1 MLLTNAEL
9 EGIRSGKIDRTFR
22 TWKRATVK
30 TGGTLVTRAGLLAID
45 EAAPIERKELDEFEA
60 RRAGFESLEKLF
72 ERVDC
77 GREGRIYRIR
87 LHYAGPDPRIA
98 LRNDDQLTESV
109 VEQLR
114 QKLARLDAHSAN
126 GPWTERFLRT
136 LATSEGVPAIELAQ
150 TLGYEKDWLKS
161 NVRKLKALGLT
172 ESLQPGY
179 RLSPRGEALLA
190 ALDRE
195 ATSVGGQR
203 S

>member
-30 TGGTLVTRAGLLAID
+30 TGGTLVTRVGLLAID
-45 EAAPIERKELDEFEA
+45 ESAPIEREAIDEFEA
-60 RRAGFESLEKLF
+60 ARAGFESLEKLF

-87 LHYAGPDPRIA
+87 LHYAGPDPRIT
-98 LRNDDQLTESV
+98 LRSDDRLTEADV
-109 VEQLR
+109 ADLVQR
-114 QKLARLDAHSAN
+114 LARIDARSAN

-136 LATSEGVPAIELAQ
+136 LANSEGVPAFDLAQ
-150 TLGYEKDWLKS
+150 ALGYEKEWLKP

-190 ALDRE
+190 ALGRE
-195 ATSVGGQR
+195 
-203 S
+203 

>member
-30 TGGTLVTRAGLLAID
+30 TGGTLVTRVGLLAID
-45 EAAPIERKELDEFEA
+45 EAAPIERESIDEFEA

-98 LRNDDQLTESV
+98 LRIDDQLTDSA
-109 VEQLR
+109 VEDLKQR
-114 QKLARLDAHSAN
+114 LARLDAHSAN
-126 GPWTERFLRT
+126 GAWTERFLRL
-136 LATSEGVPAIELAQ
+136 LAKSEGVPAIELAQ
-150 TLGYEKDWLKS
+150 ILGYEKEWLKP

-172 ESLQPGY
+172 ESLQLGY
-179 RLSPRGEALLA
+179 RLSSRGEALLA
-190 ALDRE
+190 ALDRS
-195 ATSVGGQR
+195 TKPN
-203 S
+203 

>member
-1 MLLTNAEL
+1 MLLSNAEL

-45 EAAPIERKELDEFEA
+45 EAAPIERKELNEFEA
-60 RRAGFESLEKLF
+60 RRAGYESLEELF

-98 LRNDDQLTESV
+98 LRSDDQLTDSV
-109 VEQLR
+109 VEQLK
-114 QKLARLDAHSAN
+114 QKLERFDANSAN
-126 GPWTERFLRT
+126 GPWTERFLR
-136 LATSEGVPAIELAQ
+136 LLSTSEGVPAIELAQ
-150 TLGYEKDWLKS
+150 TLGYEKEWLKP

-179 RLSPRGEALLA
+179 RLSPRGEALLTA
-190 ALDRE
+190 FDRE
-195 ATSVGGQR
+195 AKRRVGKR